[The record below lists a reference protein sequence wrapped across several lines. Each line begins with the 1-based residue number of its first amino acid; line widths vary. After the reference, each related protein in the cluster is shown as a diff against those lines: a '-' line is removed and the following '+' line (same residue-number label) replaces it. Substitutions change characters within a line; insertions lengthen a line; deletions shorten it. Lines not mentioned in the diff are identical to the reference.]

1 MNFTSPL
8 FRSAVFLVILSVI
21 PGCGYTRKSVLPEG
35 IKTIHVDTV
44 KNKIPMDH
52 LSVYVPGLEISITNA
67 IIKRM
72 NRDGNLRV
80 VSKNDSD
87 AVLESEL
94 ISMDQEGVRFT
105 NLESVEEYRLYLVLA
120 MRLRNTKTGEV
131 IWEEPNFSGD
141 AEYFVSGVRSI
152 AREEAAQ
159 RAVDRLAHNVV
170 DRIVE
175 DW

>member
-1 MNFTSPL
+1 VKKVSSL
-8 FRSAVFLVILSVI
+8 LVFLLILS
-21 PGCGYTRKSVLPEG
+21 GCGYTQKAVLPENV
-35 IKTIHVDTV
+35 KTIHVDTV
-44 KNKIPMDH
+44 KNAIPIER
-52 LSVYVPGLEISITNA
+52 LFGYVPGLEITITNA
-67 IIKRM
+67 IIKRL
-72 NRDGNLRV
+72 NRDGNLQV
-80 VSKNDSD
+80 VPKDQAD

-94 ISMDQEGVRFT
+94 VSFDQEGLRFN

-120 MRLRNTKTGEV
+120 MRLRNVKTGQI

-159 RAVDRLAHNVV
+159 QAVERLARNVV
-170 DRIVE
+170 DRVVE

>member
-1 MNFTSPL
+1 MKKVSSIL
-8 FRSAVFLVILSVI
+8 VFILTLS
-21 PGCGYTRKSVLPEG
+21 GCGYTQKAVLPENV
-35 IKTIHVDTV
+35 KTIHVDTV
-44 KNKIPMDH
+44 KNAIPIER
-52 LSVYVPGLEISITNA
+52 LFGYVPGLEISITNA
-67 IIKRM
+67 IIKRL

-80 VSKNDSD
+80 VPKEEAD

-94 ISMDQEGVRFT
+94 VSFDQEGLRFN

-120 MRLRNTKTGEV
+120 MRLRNVKTGQI

-141 AEYFVSGVRSI
+141 AEYFVSGVRTI

-159 RAVDRLAHNVV
+159 QAVERLARNVV
-170 DRIVE
+170 DRVVE

>member
-1 MNFTSPL
+1 MKKVSSL
-8 FRSAVFLVILSVI
+8 LVFLLILS
-21 PGCGYTRKSVLPEG
+21 GCGYTQKAVLPENV
-35 IKTIHVDTV
+35 KTIHVDTV
-44 KNKIPMDH
+44 KNAIPIER
-52 LSVYVPGLEISITNA
+52 LFGYVPGLEITITNA
-67 IIKRM
+67 IIKRL
-72 NRDGNLRV
+72 NRDGNLQV
-80 VSKNDSD
+80 VPKDQAD

-94 ISMDQEGVRFT
+94 VSFDQEGLRFN

-120 MRLRNTKTGEV
+120 MRLRNVKTGQI

-159 RAVDRLAHNVV
+159 QAVERLARNVV
-170 DRIVE
+170 DRVVE

>member
-1 MNFTSPL
+1 M
-8 FRSAVFLVILSVI
+8 VFLLILS
-21 PGCGYTRKSVLPEG
+21 GCGYTQKAVLPENV
-35 IKTIHVDTV
+35 KTIHVDTV
-44 KNKIPMDH
+44 KNAIPIER
-52 LSVYVPGLEISITNA
+52 LFGYVPGLEITITNA
-67 IIKRM
+67 IIKRL
-72 NRDGNLRV
+72 NRDGNLQV
-80 VSKNDSD
+80 VPKDQAD

-94 ISMDQEGVRFT
+94 VSFDQEGLRFN

-120 MRLRNTKTGEV
+120 MRLRNVKTGQI

-159 RAVDRLAHNVV
+159 QAVERLARNVV
-170 DRIVE
+170 DRVVE